1 MALPVAQ
8 RIGIFG
14 GAFDPPHVAH
24 VALAKTAVYQLQLD
38 MLRVIPTGEAW
49 HKTRKL
55 THPAFRLDMAR
66 LAFAQLP
73 QVVVDPRETL
83 REGPSYTIDT
93 ILELRAEFPLAEFFL
108 VMGQDQAA
116 ALPSWH
122 RFREIANFATICVA
136 SRADSS
142 SDSGIF
148 DASSLN
154 IPGLRQLQMPPM
166 EVSATDIRLHLAHH
180 QTVSPLVF
188 EPVARYIAHHHLYQ
202 TA

>member
-1 MALPVAQ
+1 MAATAVQ
-8 RIGIFG
+8 RMGIFG

-24 VALAKTAVYQLQLD
+24 VELAKTALEQLQLD

-66 LAFAQLP
+66 LAFGQLAK
-73 QVVVDPRETL
+73 VVVDPRETL
-83 REGPSYTIDT
+83 RTGPSYTIDT
-93 ILELRAEFPLAEFFL
+93 VLELRAEFPQAELFL
-108 VMGQDQAA
+108 IMGQDQAV

-122 RFREIANFATICVA
+122 RFSEMANFATICVA

-142 SDSGIF
+142 SSSGIF